1 MELFGGVSN
10 LGDKLG
16 RAAQGDPMAIVA
28 VIGGSL
34 LAGIVVMI
42 LYFFLRR
49 KATRIARGIGGCQCK
64 CSIFGIFCKRVFTI
78 TGEKHGVKFEIE
90 ALRAEGGFPTTF
102 FSFNKPLAI
111 TWENIRGDLT
121 DGTLAAVEKVI
132 SVDSRRTSI
141 MLEFPGSKIDPKF
154 VLVFLAEVARS
165 IENHATSEGGIN
177 FLETT

>member
-1 MELFGGVSN
+1 MTLFSGVSN

-28 VIGGSL
+28 VIGGSI

-78 TGEKHGVKFEIE
+78 TGEKHDVKFEI
-90 ALRAEGGFPTTF
+90 AAIRAEGGFPTTF

-111 TWENIRGDLT
+111 TWENIRADLS
-121 DGTLAAVEKVI
+121 DSMLAAVKNAI
-132 SVDSRRTSI
+132 SVDSTRRTY
-141 MLEFPGSKIDPKF
+141 
-154 VLVFLAEVARS
+154 VRARRS
-165 IENHATSEGGIN
+165 IRNSSSY
-177 FLETT
+177 FWKRSLEVSKTTPPPKAELIFSKLLNL